1 MESPI
6 KNRVNVFHNQVS
18 RELTSCHKMGFQSR
32 IKNKYQTNLYRI
44 VKIKINMNINVVK
57 SKREVSQKKYEIKNC
72 KSVGVVK
79 YLFMYS

>member
-1 MESPI
+1 MESLL

-18 RELTSCHKMGFQSR
+18 RELTSCHEMGFQSK
-32 IKNKYQTNLYRI
+32 IKNKYQRKLYRI
-44 VKIKINMNINVVK
+44 VKNKMNMNINVVK

>member
-1 MESPI
+1 
-6 KNRVNVFHNQVS
+6 
-18 RELTSCHKMGFQSR
+18 
-32 IKNKYQTNLYRI
+32 
-44 VKIKINMNINVVK
+44 MNINVVK